1 MKNKL
6 STILVTAFVTA
17 IICSLCFV
25 LFMPN
30 NAVELSEEDSAFL
43 KKFHTLKEYI
53 DEYAIYEFDEEY
65 AEDTAH
71 LYYMTGLK
79 DDPYSYYFT
88 KEELIEYN
96 TENQGSFM
104 GIGINVMTQTTVL
117 EDGLYIYRV
126 IGGSPAEAAGL
137 MTGDKIIEADGI
149 SFINYPYEDAV
160 DILLDEEGT
169 TVNLKVDRN
178 GEIKIFSITR
188 KAFEQR
194 NVEYAVYD
202 NLGYIRIYQFAENAD
217 EQFQDALNSLLA
229 KNVEG
234 IIFDVRN
241 NPGGELN
248 TVCNMIDMLIPG
260 GEEIIVIEYK
270 EEEEIIYSTNF
281 RLADMPFVV
290 LLNNDSASG
299 SELFSSALRDILG
312 TKLIGENSFGK
323 GVGQTTF
330 PLYDGSGIK
339 VTTFKYLTKSRTD
352 YNKTG
357 LVPDYE
363 IKLDSKWD
371 MEFYTMTYEDD
382 IQLQKAISVLLQ
394 EIN

>member
-234 IIFDVRN
+234 LIFDVRN

>member
-160 DILLDEEGT
+160 DILL
-169 TVNLKVDRN
+169 
-178 GEIKIFSITR
+178 
-188 KAFEQR
+188 
-194 NVEYAVYD
+194 Y
-202 NLGYIRIYQFAENAD
+202 
-217 EQFQDALNSLLA
+217 
-229 KNVEG
+229 
-234 IIFDVRN
+234 
-241 NPGGELN
+241 
-248 TVCNMIDMLIPG
+248 
-260 GEEIIVIEYK
+260 
-270 EEEEIIYSTNF
+270 
-281 RLADMPFVV
+281 
-290 LLNNDSASG
+290 
-299 SELFSSALRDILG
+299 
-312 TKLIGENSFGK
+312 
-323 GVGQTTF
+323 
-330 PLYDGSGIK
+330 
-339 VTTFKYLTKSRTD
+339 
-352 YNKTG
+352 
-357 LVPDYE
+357 
-363 IKLDSKWD
+363 
-371 MEFYTMTYEDD
+371 
-382 IQLQKAISVLLQ
+382 
-394 EIN
+394 